1 MRELIR
7 HILKEE
13 TEEFELDKNILNFL
27 TRRYKVQNSDLGYEG
42 NPLIFKTIYF
52 NIDGETYAIND
63 LQNKQT
69 QVQEIFNM
77 LINYNVI
84 EPIEQY
90 GKTFDLRRQII
101 VGTIKKF
108 ISSVM

>member
-13 TEEFELDKNILNFL
+13 TEEIDQKVMNFL
-27 TRRYKVQNSDLGYEG
+27 VRRYKVQNSDLGYEG

-69 QVQEIFNM
+69 KVQEIFNM

>member
-1 MRELIR
+1 MKELIR

-13 TEEFELDKNILNFL
+13 TEDIDQKVMNFL
-27 TRRYKVQNSDLGYEG
+27 MRRYKVQNSDLGYEG

-69 QVQEIFNM
+69 KVQEIFNM

>member
-13 TEEFELDKNILNFL
+13 TEEIDQKVMNFL
-27 TRRYKVQNSDLGYEG
+27 MRRYKVQNSDLGYEG

-69 QVQEIFNM
+69 KVQEIFNM

-108 ISSVM
+108 ISSVI